1 VQFTLA
7 PAVSPVLDLKN
18 IDAFYGN
25 SPALQSVSLQV
36 AKGEFLSVLGRNGVG
51 KTTLMRAI
59 LGLMD
64 RVTGSIKLDGHEIND
79 KDTSDRALA
88 GIGYV
93 PQGRGIL
100 PKFTVRENLLMGT
113 FATTKGNGEI
123 NEWVFELFP
132 ILKEFLNRRGGNL
145 SGGQQQQLAIARALL
160 TDPKVI
166 LLDEPTEGIQPNIV
180 EQIEEV
186 LIQLN
191 QKHGL
196 TVVLVAQNVELARRA
211 SHNFVLMDRG
221 SISVRGSVNE
231 LTDDLVHRHM
241 AV

>member
-1 VQFTLA
+1 VLELA
-7 PAVSPVLDLKN
+7 HV
-18 IDAFYGN
+18 DAYYGH
-25 SPALQSVSLQV
+25 SRALQDVSFSV
-36 AKGEFLSVLGRNGVG
+36 AKGELLSVLGRNGVG

-64 RVTGSIKLDGHEIND
+64 RTTGSIRLEDVEIGERRTD
-79 KDTSDRALA
+79 QRAKA

-100 PKFTVRENLLMGT
+100 PRFTVLENLRLGQ
-113 FATTKGNGEI
+113 FANPHAGSRIDER
-123 NEWVFELFP
+123 VFELFP
-132 ILKEFLNRRGGNL
+132 ILKERLNRPGGNL

-180 EQIEEV
+180 EEIERV
-186 LIQLN
+186 IVDLN
-191 QKHGL
+191 REHGI
-196 TVVLVAQNVELARRA
+196 TVVLVEQNVEFARRA
-211 SHNFVLMDRG
+211 SQRFVIMEKGRVAAEG
-221 SISVRGSVNE
+221 SIGE
-231 LTDDLVHRHM
+231 LTDELVHRHM

>member
-1 VQFTLA
+1 M
-7 PAVSPVLDLKN
+7 LDLID

-25 SPALQSVSLQV
+25 SPALQNVSLEV

-64 RVTGSIKLDGHEIND
+64 RVTGSIKLDGQEIND
-79 KDTSDRALA
+79 QDTSDRALA

-100 PKFTVRENLLMGT
+100 PKFTVRENLFMGT

-132 ILKEFLNRRGGNL
+132 NLKDFLNRPGGNL

-186 LIQLN
+186 LVQLN

-211 SHNFVLMDRG
+211 SHNFVLMERG
-221 SISVRGSVNE
+221 SISVRGPVNE